1 MTYPDAIETVEMHT
15 GGEPLRIVTAGWPEV
30 KGATI
35 LDKRRYAAEHLD
47 HLRRFIIHEPRG
59 HDGMYAAVF
68 VEPDLP
74 GADLA
79 VLFLHNAGYST
90 MCGHAVIA
98 LGRYAVDHGLVE
110 ARTPKTEVRMQLP
123 CGRVTATVEVTR
135 TGDGLRSGDVSFVS
149 VPAFAEAL
157 DIDVPLPG
165 HGTVRLDVAYGG
177 AYYAILPA
185 GRLGLDLRTTPLSVL
200 VERAAAIS
208 AAVSGAVSLD
218 HPDDPDLGFIY
229 GTILTDGGTGRDGTS
244 RNLCVFAGR
253 QVDRC
258 PTGSGVTARVALAAA
273 RGEAST
279 GDSYLFQSV
288 LGSEFTATLEALD
301 STGTSPVSRVR
312 VAGRAAY
319 CGTARFT
326 REQGDELGRGFSL
339 DRSHLAGTAAT

>member
-1 MTYPDAIETVEMHT
+1 MIYPDAIHTVEMHT
-15 GGEPLRIVTAGWPEV
+15 GGEPLRIVTGGWPRV

-35 LDKRRYAAEHLD
+35 LDKRRHSGEHLD

-59 HDGMYAAVF
+59 HEGMYAAVF

-74 GADLA
+74 EADLA
-79 VLFLHNAGYST
+79 VLFLHNEGYST

-110 ARTPKTEVRMQLP
+110 ARAPATEVRMQLP
-123 CGRVTATVEVTR
+123 CGLVTATVEVR
-135 TGDGLRSGDVSFVS
+135 ETGGRMESGAVSFVS

-157 DIDVPLPG
+157 DLDVTVPG
-165 HGTVRLDVAYGG
+165 HGGSVRLDIAYGG

-185 GRLGLDLRTTPLSVL
+185 DRLGVDLLDTPLPVL
-200 VERAAAIS
+200 VELAAGIS
-208 AAVSGAVSLD
+208 DLVGRTVPLH
-218 HPDDPDLGFIY
+218 HPDDPDLSFLY
-229 GTILTDGGTGRDGTS
+229 GTILTDGRSGLDGPS

-273 RGEAST
+273 RGEAT
-279 GDSYLFQSV
+279 ITDRFLFQSV
-288 LGSEFTATLEALD
+288 TGSDFTAGLD
-301 STGTSPVSRVR
+301 SADHTTTPAEFRVR
-312 VAGRAAY
+312 VSGRAAY

-326 REQGDELGRGFSL
+326 LEPGDTLGRGFTL
-339 DRSHLAGTAAT
+339 